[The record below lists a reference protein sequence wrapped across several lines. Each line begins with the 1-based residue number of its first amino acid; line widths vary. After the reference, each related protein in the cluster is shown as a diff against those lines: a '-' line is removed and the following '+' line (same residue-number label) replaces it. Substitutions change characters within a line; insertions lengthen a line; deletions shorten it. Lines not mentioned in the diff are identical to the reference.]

1 MASLLAPYGSRAAL
15 AVAEELDAKVKGLL
29 ETAAR

>member
-1 MASLLAPYGSRAAL
+1 MVSLLAPYGNPVAL
-15 AVAEELDAKVKGLL
+15 AVAKDDDAKVQRLL